1 MHINLRAI
9 RIVALQDLLIQV
21 LLEIAVVVQKEALL
35 SLDLHQAELL
45 QRAVVV
51 LIVIKDHLVPQ
62 VRVDQRAALAALAVP
77 AAEVEGLLEVFE
89 EVIKYSL
96 IFKD

>member
-51 LIVIKDHLVPQ
+51 LLVIKDHLVPQ
-62 VRVDQRAALAALAVP
+62 VRVDQRAALAVP

>member
-21 LLEIAVVVQKEALL
+21 LLEIVVVVVVQKEALL
-35 SLDLHQAELL
+35 AADLHQADLL

-51 LIVIKDHLVPQ
+51 LLLIKDHLVPQ
-62 VRVDQRAALAALAVP
+62 VRVDQRAVLVVP
-77 AAEVEGLLEVFE
+77 AVEVEGLLEVFE